1 MPGTPHNAIA
11 QGAMRIVRF
20 PPLRSAVIWVLQDE
34 GAWLVLVG
42 SNGWLHGD
50 QNSAITDA
58 QRLAENYG
66 LPIRNIGQQRPP
78 RPP

>member
-1 MPGTPHNAIA
+1 MHVGRPPRTSAMTARVLKFPAKAI
-11 QGAMRIVRF
+11 R
-20 PPLRSAVIWVLQDE
+20 VIRADS
-34 GAWLVLVG
+34 GAWLVLAG
-42 SNGWLHGD
+42 SHGWLHGD

-58 QRLAENYG
+58 KWLAENYG

>member
-1 MPGTPHNAIA
+1 MPPPIA
-11 QGAMRIVRF
+11 GGGIVRF
-20 PPLRSAVIWVLQDE
+20 PPRRSGVVWILQAE
-34 GAWLVLVG
+34 GAWLVLAG
-42 SNGWLHGD
+42 SHGWVHGD

-58 QRLAENYG
+58 KWLAENYG